1 MEEQE
6 RTEQSADEPGLPGQQ
21 AVVLNREGSV
31 DRGGCYARKKACTKE
46 HKGN

>member
-21 AVVLNREGSV
+21 AAVLNV
-31 DRGGCYARKKACTKE
+31 KVV
-46 HKGN
+46 